1 MLIKTCHDCRYHE
14 VKQEQEDQM
23 SYCSR
28 ENCWSEY
35 SKCIANRALSR
46 FLEQETSE
54 NHRPFTAIGS
64 MYPTE

>member
-1 MLIKTCHDCRYHE
+1 MLIRTCFNCKYHE
-14 VKQEQEDQM
+14 IKGEEENQT

-35 SKCIANRALSR
+35 SKCVANKALDR

-54 NHRPFTAIGS
+54 SYRPYLAI
-64 MYPTE
+64 TQ